1 MTSTTA
7 GAPARTAGDA
17 SSGATTTAPRRA
29 LATTTPAGLAAVVT
43 RTETAIRDPATP
55 AAQFPE
61 LGRAQQRAY
70 RAMGRQP
77 ALIPAVLRLLPAA
90 LRPVAD
96 SNARAGS
103 DLRKLSRPGPQLPRW
118 RIGHPA
124 PPAELLAAYHDADA
138 RLGVGWAYLAA
149 VHLVETR
156 LGRIKGDS
164 PAGAKGPM
172 QFLPSTWRR
181 YGGGGDINSTRD
193 AVLAAARLLRAN
205 GAPARMA
212 AALYAYNHSDLYVRA
227 VTAYAEQMRANPR
240 TFLGYYQW
248 QVYYGDTL
256 LPEGYPDR
264 PAQPPTAA
272 GGPGIP

>member
-1 MTSTTA
+1 
-7 GAPARTAGDA
+7 
-17 SSGATTTAPRRA
+17 
-29 LATTTPAGLAAVVT
+29 VVT
-43 RTETAIRDPATP
+43 RTETAIRDQATP
-55 AAQFPE
+55 PARLAE

-70 RAMGRQP
+70 RAMARQP
-77 ALIPAVLRLLPAA
+77 TLIPAVLRLLPAA
-90 LRPVAD
+90 LRPVAEA
-96 SNARAGS
+96 NARAGR
-103 DLRKLSRPGPQLPRW
+103 DLRRLSRPGPRLPRW

-124 PPAELLAAYHDADA
+124 PPAELLAAYHDAEA

-149 VHLVETR
+149 IHLVETR
-156 LGRIKGDS
+156 FGRIRGDS

-172 QFLPSTWRR
+172 QFLASTWHR

-264 PAQPPTAA
+264 PARPPTA
-272 GGPGIP
+272 GGAGIP

>member
-1 MTSTTA
+1 VAGCSGAGPEGGPPTSREAVSATSTTA
-7 GAPARTAGDA
+7 RAPARTAGGVP
-17 SSGATTTAPRRA
+17 SSAPTTAAPRRA
-29 LATTTPAGLAAVVT
+29 PATTTTASLAAVVA

-55 AAQFPE
+55 AAQLPE

-70 RAMGRQP
+70 RAMARQP

-90 LRPVAD
+90 LRPVAEA
-96 SNARAGS
+96 NARAGS

-124 PPAELLAAYHDADA
+124 PPAELLAAYHDAEA

-149 VHLVETR
+149 VNLVETR
-156 LGRIKGDS
+156 FGRIRGDS

-212 AALYAYNHSDLYVRA
+212 AALYAYNHSDH
-227 VTAYAEQMRANPR
+227 
-240 TFLGYYQW
+240 GS
-248 QVYYGDTL
+248 TL
-256 LPEGYPDR
+256 
-264 PAQPPTAA
+264 QSIPTA
-272 GGPGIP
+272 GVRLRRVPGTGLVGR